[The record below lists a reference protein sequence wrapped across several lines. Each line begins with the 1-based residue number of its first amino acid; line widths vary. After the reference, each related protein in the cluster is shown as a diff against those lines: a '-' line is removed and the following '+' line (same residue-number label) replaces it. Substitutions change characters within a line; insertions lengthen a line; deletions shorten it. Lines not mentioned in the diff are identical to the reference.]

1 MFFFKKIALFFIIS
15 TTIIP
20 STYTK
25 GGLTFVHNCGRLGD
39 VLLDFT
45 KNFYIAQKHNLD
57 LYIHDGIPYLNEFV
71 LSEKIPRLVI
81 KDAALRAGNL
91 PTTPSFNRLIT
102 INNDRLIKPNNE
114 KILYKTE
121 CYFTVDDV
129 SDFNQFHRHM
139 FKCSI
144 EQPTFGQEIA
154 QLLMP
159 KKTFDYPLPH
169 NIITVAMHMRK
180 GGGYDKPLASELYR
194 PAQSAEG
201 TGRRT
206 CRYAYVDRNE
216 PYKFPPEQ
224 YYLDQLIFLHTL
236 LDKQPLYVHLFTDD
250 QNPQDIADRIQT
262 KLHEAGIT
270 NIFITYRKETNRHD
284 MNIIE
289 DIYTMSRFDY
299 LIKSESHYPWIAQ
312 MIGKHKAIFS
322 PISFVWRG
330 DFLDFNVT
338 EIAIP
343 DRTNHVLHQ
352 LSVNQ
357 ENIPQIQ
364 ELLTL
369 AILKSEI

>member
-1 MFFFKKIALFFIIS
+1 MFFTKKTVLFFLVS
-15 TTIIP
+15 TAITP
-20 STYTK
+20 SLYTK
-25 GGLTFVHNCGRLGD
+25 NGLTFVHNCGRLGD

-71 LSEKIPRLVI
+71 LNEKTPRLNI
-81 KDAALRAGNL
+81 ADAALRAGRL
-91 PTTPSFNRLIT
+91 PIAPTFNRLIT
-102 INNDRLIKPNNE
+102 INNDTLIRPHNE
-114 KILYKTE
+114 NTLYKTE
-121 CYFTVDDV
+121 CYFTIDGV

-144 EQPTFGQEIA
+144 EQANFGQEIA

-159 KKTFDYPLPH
+159 KKTFDYQLPH
-169 NIITVAMHMRK
+169 DIVTVAMHMRK
-180 GGGYDKPLASELYR
+180 GGGYDKPLASDLYR
-194 PAQSAEG
+194 PTKPVQGAG
-201 TGRRT
+201 KKT

-236 LDKQPLYVHLFTDD
+236 LDRQPLYVHLFTDD

-262 KLHEAGIT
+262 KLHEVGIT
-270 NIFITYRKETNRHD
+270 NIFITYRKDINRHD

-289 DIYTMSRFDY
+289 DIYAMSKFDY

-330 DFLDFNVT
+330 DFLDFHVA

-343 DRTNHVLHQ
+343 DRINHVLHQ
-352 LSVNQ
+352 LSVTQ
-357 ENIPQIQ
+357 ENILQIRD
-364 ELLTL
+364 LLGL
-369 AILKSEI
+369 IYP